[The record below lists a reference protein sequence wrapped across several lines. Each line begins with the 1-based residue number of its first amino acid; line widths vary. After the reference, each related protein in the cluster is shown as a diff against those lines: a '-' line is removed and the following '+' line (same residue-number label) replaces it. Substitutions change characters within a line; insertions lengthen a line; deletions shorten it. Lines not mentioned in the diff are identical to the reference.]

1 MLPFSFMEIF
11 FFLSLGITFVLIL
24 LIVYHFKQR
33 ITTMEHKSDTMF
45 DIVQNLAKEI
55 SAMKS
60 QPQPSVQMPQSHPSA
75 EFGGGM
81 FMPPIFMH
89 QASGPMGFHMKESN
103 NEGGDL
109 EPVVEE
115 LDDEDD
121 ETDGESDDSDDESD
135 DDDSDNSIIFTG
147 EDVDIELCD
156 IDKEVSAIED
166 ENLHS
171 NSLEPIGSFESFQ
184 KIKVEDDIASPS
196 EEVLEPYISEPRVER
211 QETLVEEELPR
222 PEPESVLEVSS
233 VIQENQDES
242 LTTTTQDDYKKLSMA
257 ELKKLVATKGI
268 ATKDINKLKRPDLL
282 KLLEKSA

>member
-60 QPQPSVQMPQSHPSA
+60 QSQPSVQMPMSHPSA

-89 QASGPMGFHMKESN
+89 QASGPMGFHMQESN
-103 NEGGDL
+103 NEDGDL

-115 LDDEDD
+115 LDEEEDDD
-121 ETDGESDDSDDESD
+121 ETDGESDDSDDDDESD
-135 DDDSDNSIIFTG
+135 DDSIVFTG
-147 EDVDIELCD
+147 EDVDIELD
-156 IDKEVSAIED
+156 QEVSAIEN
-166 ENLHS
+166 ENFHS
-171 NSLEPIGSFESFQ
+171 DSLESFQ
-184 KIKVEDDIASPS
+184 KIKVEDDIAPPS
-196 EEVLEPYISEPRVER
+196 EEVLEPEISEPRVER
-211 QETLVEEELPR
+211 QETLVEEELPVPEVV
-222 PEPESVLEVSS
+222 PEPSSS

-242 LTTTTQDDYKKLSMA
+242 ASATTTQDDYKKLSMA

-282 KLLEKSA
+282 KLLEKST